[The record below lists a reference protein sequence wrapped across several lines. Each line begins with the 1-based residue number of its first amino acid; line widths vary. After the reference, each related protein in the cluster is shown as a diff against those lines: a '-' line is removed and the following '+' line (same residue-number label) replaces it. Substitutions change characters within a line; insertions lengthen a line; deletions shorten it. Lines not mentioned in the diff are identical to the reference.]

1 MSRSRIFRLTA
12 SLFAALSLSH
22 AAWADDWSGQKK
34 INLNTTD
41 SGAALREELSRVPV
55 LVRLHSGNF
64 THFLDVKEDGSDL
77 RFFTAD
83 GKTPLPYQI
92 EKFDSLNE
100 LALIWVQLPKLAA
113 GKTDYVWMK
122 YGNPNAAPAQ
132 DAKAV
137 YDANFVAVYHFEA
150 PGLPRDQ
157 TANANNAA
165 QSTAEH
171 VPASIIGA
179 GAKFNGT
186 QRIVIPA
193 SPSLKFTETGF
204 TFSAWIKITAPQ
216 RDAVLLARQ
225 DGADGVSVHIDQSKL
240 YVRIARG
247 GKTQETAR
255 TGELAPGT
263 WHHLAVAGGPRLAV
277 YVDGRET
284 ATLDAA
290 TPTLASDVVL
300 GAATTGANA
309 FNGELDEVQFSN
321 VARSADWIKAAALGQ
336 GPDAKL
342 AVPGEDVQSGSGG
355 TSYFG
360 TILRAVTVD
369 GWVVIVLLAIM
380 AGISWWVMVNKI
392 MVIRVVRQDNL
403 KFVQAFQKLSRDP
416 GALDQETGENGN
428 DAKSDFDRALS
439 GVHDHYQSSTIYR
452 VYHVGVQELKHRFG
466 QTDARLTQGKILTPQ
481 AIDAI
486 RASLDAAQVREN
498 QKLNDLLVLL
508 TIAISGGPFLGLL
521 GTVIGV
527 MITFAAIAA
536 TGDVNINA
544 IAPGIAAA
552 LVATVAG
559 LLVAIPALFGYNY
572 IVSHIKN
579 IAADMQVF
587 IDEFIGKMAETY
599 AADEALFHENTSR
612 QRAL

>member
-1 MSRSRIFRLTA
+1 MSRIFRLTA

-22 AAWADDWSGQKK
+22 AVWADDWSGQKK

-41 SGAALREELSRVPV
+41 SGTTLKEELSQVPV
-55 LVRLHSGNF
+55 LVRLHTGNF
-64 THFLDVKEDGSDL
+64 AHFLDVKEDGSDL
-77 RFFTAD
+77 RFFAAD

-150 PGLPRDQ
+150 SGLPKDQ

-179 GAKFNGT
+179 GAKFNGS
-186 QRIVIPA
+186 QKIVIPA
-193 SPSLKFTETGF
+193 SPSLKFAETGF
-204 TFSAWIKITAPQ
+204 TFSAWVKLATLQNTVLFA
-216 RDAVLLARQ
+216 RGDAANAIGVRINQSRLQVLLT
-225 DGADGVSVHIDQSKL
+225 
-240 YVRIARG
+240 RG
-247 GKTQETAR
+247 GRTQETAPV
-255 TGELAPGT
+255 GELAPGS
-263 WHHLAVAGGPRLAV
+263 WHHLAVSGGARLAI
-277 YVDGRET
+277 YIDGRE
-284 ATLDAA
+284 AA
-290 TPTLASDVVL
+290 VIETPTPALDGDLVL

-342 AVPGEDVQSGSGG
+342 VMPGEDTQSGSGG
-355 TSYFG
+355 TSYIG

-369 GWVVIVLLAIM
+369 GWVVIALLAVM
-380 AGISWWVMVNKI
+380 AGVSWWVMINKFLTL
-392 MVIRVVRQDNL
+392 RVMLEDNR

-416 GALDQETGENGN
+416 GALDHENDGN
-428 DAKSDFDRALS
+428 GDKGKSDFERALS
-439 GVHDHYQSSTIYR
+439 GAHDHYQSSPIYR

-466 QTDARLTQGKILTPQ
+466 QTDTRLTRGKTLTPQ

-498 QKLNDLLVLL
+498 QKLNNLLVLL

-521 GTVIGV
+521 GTVVGV

-572 IVSHIKN
+572 IVSLIKN

-587 IDEFIGKMAETY
+587 IDEFISKMAEQY
-599 AADEALFHENTSR
+599 AADVRVAYEDASR
-612 QRAL
+612 KRAL

>member
-1 MSRSRIFRLTA
+1 
-12 SLFAALSLSH
+12 
-22 AAWADDWSGQKK
+22 
-34 INLNTTD
+34 
-41 SGAALREELSRVPV
+41 V
-55 LVRLHSGNF
+55 
-64 THFLDVKEDGSDL
+64 
-77 RFFTAD
+77 
-83 GKTPLPYQI
+83 
-92 EKFDSLNE
+92 
-100 LALIWVQLPKLAA
+100 
-113 GKTDYVWMK
+113 
-122 YGNPNAAPAQ
+122 
-132 DAKAV
+132 
-137 YDANFVAVYHFEA
+137 
-150 PGLPRDQ
+150 
-157 TANANNAA
+157 

-179 GAKFNGT
+179 GAKFNGS
-186 QRIVIPA
+186 QMIVIPA
-193 SPSLKFTETGF
+193 SPSFKFAETGF
-204 TFSAWIKITAPQ
+204 TFSAWLKITAPQ

-225 DGADGVSVHIDQSKL
+225 DGADGVSMHIDQSKL

-247 GKTQETAR
+247 GKTQETVR

-263 WHHLAVAGGPRLAV
+263 WYHLAVVGGTRLAV
-277 YVDGRET
+277 YIDGRET
-284 ATLDAA
+284 ATLDTA
-290 TPTLASDVVL
+290 TPALAGDVVL
-300 GAATTGANA
+300 GAAASGANG
-309 FNGELDEVQFSN
+309 FNGELDEVEFSN
-321 VARSADWIKAAALGQ
+321 VARSADWIKAVALGQ

-342 AVPGEDVQSGSGG
+342 AVPGEDAQAGSGG

-360 TILRAVTVD
+360 TILRSVTLD
-369 GWVVIVLLAIM
+369 GWVVIALLAVM
-380 AGISWWVMVNKI
+380 AGVSWWVMINKFLTL
-392 MVIRVVRQDNL
+392 RVMLEDNR

-416 GALDQETGENGN
+416 GALDQENDGN
-428 DAKSDFDRALS
+428 DDEGQSDFERALS
-439 GVHDHYQSSTIYR
+439 GAHDHYQSSPIFR

-466 QTDARLTQGKILTPQ
+466 QTDTRLTHGKTLTPQ

-498 QKLNDLLVLL
+498 QKLNNLLVLL

-572 IVSHIKN
+572 IVSLIKN

-587 IDEFIGKMAETY
+587 IDEFISKMAEQY
-599 AADEALFHENTSR
+599 AADVRIGYEDASR
-612 QRAL
+612 KRAL

>member
-1 MSRSRIFRLTA
+1 LLA
-12 SLFAALSLSH
+12 SFLVSLSLPDV
-22 AAWADDWSGQKK
+22 ARADDWSGQKK

-41 SGAALREELSRVPV
+41 SGAALKEELSQVPV
-55 LVRLHSGNF
+55 LVRLHTGNF
-64 THFLDVKEDGSDL
+64 AHFLDVKEDGSDL
-77 RFFTAD
+77 RFFAAD
-83 GKTPLPYQI
+83 GKTPLPYHI

-113 GKTDYVWMK
+113 GKTDHVWMK

-157 TANANNAA
+157 TANANNAV

-179 GAKFNGT
+179 GAKFNGSQT
-186 QRIVIPA
+186 IVIPA
-193 SPSLKFTETGF
+193 SPSLKFDESGF
-204 TFSAWIKITAPQ
+204 TFSAWIKITTPQ
-216 RDAVLLARQ
+216 RDAVLFARQ
-225 DGADGVSVHIDQSKL
+225 DGADGVSVRIDQSKL
-240 YVRIARG
+240 YARVARG

-255 TGELAPGT
+255 TGELAPGA
-263 WHHLAVAGGPRLAV
+263 WHHLAVVGGPRLVV

-284 ATLDAA
+284 AALDAV
-290 TPTLASDVVL
+290 TPALAGDVVL
-300 GAATTGANA
+300 AASAGGGN
-309 FNGELDEVQFSN
+309 FFSGELDEVQLSN
-321 VARSADWIKAAALGQ
+321 IARGASWIKATALGQ

-342 AVPGEDVQSGSGG
+342 VVPGDDTQSGSGG
-355 TSYFG
+355 TSYIG

-369 GWVVIVLLAIM
+369 GWVVIALLAVM
-380 AGISWWVMVNKI
+380 AGVSWWVMINKFLTL
-392 MVIRVVRQDNL
+392 RVMLEDNR

-416 GALDQETGENGN
+416 GALDQEN
-428 DAKSDFDRALS
+428 DGSGDEGMSDFERALS
-439 GVHDHYQSSTIYR
+439 GAHDHYQSSPIYR

-466 QTDARLTQGKILTPQ
+466 QTDTYLTRGKTLTPQ

-498 QKLNDLLVLL
+498 QKLNNLLVLL

-521 GTVIGV
+521 GTVVGV

-572 IVSHIKN
+572 IVSLIKN

-587 IDEFIGKMAETY
+587 IDEFISKMAEQY
-599 AADEALFHENTSR
+599 AADVRIAYEDASR
-612 QRAL
+612 KRAL

>member
-1 MSRSRIFRLTA
+1 MPRVFVLLIGFLVTLLPYS
-12 SLFAALSLSH
+12 
-22 AAWADDWSGQKK
+22 AWADDWAGQKK

-41 SGAALREELSRVPV
+41 SGAALKEELSQVPV
-55 LVRLHSGNF
+55 LVRLHTGNF
-64 THFLDVKEDGSDL
+64 AHFLDVKEDGSDL
-77 RFFTAD
+77 RFFAAD
-83 GKTPLPYQI
+83 GKTPLPHQI

-113 GKTDYVWMK
+113 GKTDHVWMK

-137 YDANFVAVYHFEA
+137 YDAHFAAVYHFEA
-150 PGLPRDQ
+150 PGLPKDQ

-171 VPASIIGA
+171 VPASVIGA
-179 GAKFNGT
+179 GAKFSGS
-186 QRIVIPA
+186 QKIVITA
-193 SPSLKFTETGF
+193 SPSLKFAESGF
-204 TFSAWIKITAPQ
+204 TFSAWVKPAAPQ
-216 RDAVLLARQ
+216 NNAVLF
-225 DGADGVSVHIDQSKL
+225 
-240 YVRIARG
+240 ARG
-247 GKTQETAR
+247 DAANSISVRVHQTRLVVQLMRGGRSQETSPA
-255 TGELAPGT
+255 GELAPGT
-263 WHHLAVAGGPRLAV
+263 WHHVAVSGGARLAIYLDEREV
-277 YVDGRET
+277 AALETPAPALDG
-284 ATLDAA
+284 DI
-290 TPTLASDVVL
+290 VL
-300 GAATTGANA
+300 GASVSGAGG
-309 FNGELDEVQFSN
+309 FSGELDEVQFSN
-321 VARSADWIKAAALGQ
+321 AARSADWIKAAALGQ

-342 AVPGEDVQSGSGG
+342 AVPGEDVQGGGGG

-369 GWVVIVLLAIM
+369 GWVVIVLLAVM

-392 MVIRVVRQDNL
+392 MVIRVVREDNL
-403 KFVQAFQKLSRDP
+403 RFVQAFQKLSRDP
-416 GALDQETGENGN
+416 GALDRETDGNGG

-599 AADEALFHENTSR
+599 AADEVILHENAGR
-612 QRAL
+612 KRAL